1 MAYTNNYNGQKQ
13 YGNGNNNGGPRTV
26 QDNNVTSTGIAFT
39 NEQAGK
45 VMNFNYWGRTVTL
58 EIAAV
63 AGNGPIT
70 WDARKNAQYMKCAI
84 SFTSLS
90 ELSDI
95 CDEVLDSIK
104 SNGSFSSVGI
114 RVGSKRDSILEIS
127 NGENIGMPTGIY
139 LVMYKG
145 LDSSGRTNNME
156 FYPFDNTRYVRG
168 YNHQTGAMRE
178 DISKVGEFKKFRKAV
193 NAATEAFT
201 MAQAHTIAEL
211 KKGDKMT
218 TYKALGAI
226 GAALGVDFTKDLFPA
241 TTSGNTGYTRNQN
254 NGTAGSN
261 YNRGGYNRNSGYQP
275 KGNMAGGY
283 QAPRQ
288 PKSTTFEQP
297 PANDYQAAL
306 NAMAN
311 EPVDINLDIS
321 QLQGVDLNKFGG

>member
-1 MAYTNNYNGQKQ
+1 MAYSNNYGGQQKQ
-13 YGNGNNNGGPRTV
+13 YGNGAGASRQI
-26 QDNNVTSTGIAFT
+26 QDNNVTSTGVGFT

-45 VMNFNYWGRTVTL
+45 IMNFNYWGRTVSL
-58 EIAAV
+58 EIASV
-63 AGNGPIT
+63 TGNGPVN
-70 WDARKNAQYMKCAI
+70 WEARKNAQYMKCVI

-104 SNGSFSSVGI
+104 ANGSFSPVGI

-127 NGENIGMPTGIY
+127 NGENINMPTGIY

-145 LDSSGRTNNME
+145 LDASGRTNNME

-193 NAATEAFT
+193 NAAADAFT
-201 MAQAHTIAEL
+201 MAQAHTVAEL

-241 TTSGNTGYTRNQN
+241 TTSGSTGYTRNQN

-261 YNRGGYNRNSGYQP
+261 YNRGYNRNSGYQP
-275 KGNMAGGY
+275 KNNQGGY

-288 PKSTTFEQP
+288 PRSTTFEQP
-297 PANDYQAAL
+297 QPAVNDYQAAL
-306 NAMAN
+306 NAMNN

-321 QLQGVDLNKFGG
+321 QLQSVDLNKFNG